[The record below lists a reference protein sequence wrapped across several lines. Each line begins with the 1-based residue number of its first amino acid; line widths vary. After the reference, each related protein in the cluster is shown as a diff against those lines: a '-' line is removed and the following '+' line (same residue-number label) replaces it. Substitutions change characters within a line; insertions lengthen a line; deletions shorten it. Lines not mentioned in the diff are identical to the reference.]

1 MPRLPEADGELIHSQ
16 GNNSSYDV
24 SGEKLGWKDANII
37 GDKGV
42 ADVCRI
48 LKGKHEIKTHTAG
61 GKGPSGMGWRDTGC
75 FIVEVEAKD
84 TRGNIRPSGIFAPDL
99 ADEAAFWNIL
109 LDEDDKVAEWFSCS
123 VGTMRA
129 FINDLRK
136 DEANDWRFGWSGN
149 DARAY
154 NCKVSIDAN
163 PGAEAVKFIREE
175 RNKAKD
181 KEFLKEMKAA
191 YKRHSIDW
199 CK

>member
-1 MPRLPEADGELIHSQ
+1 MGRINKADGELIIAT
-16 GNNSSYDV
+16 GNQTDGDICGKN
-24 SGEKLGWKDANII
+24 LGWKDANKV

-42 ADVCRI
+42 DEVCRI
-48 LKGKHEIKTHTAG
+48 LKGKHEVKTHTAR
-61 GKGPSGMGWRDTGC
+61 GKGPSGKGWMDTGC
-75 FIVEVEAKD
+75 FIVEVAAKD
-84 TRGNIRPSGIFAPDL
+84 TQGNIRPSGIFAPDL

-109 LDEDDKVAEWFSCS
+109 LDEDGKVAERFSCS

-163 PGAEAVKFIREE
+163 PGAEAVKFIRKE
-175 RNKAKD
+175 RNKAAD
-181 KEFLKEMKAA
+181 TEFLKGMKKA
-191 YKRHSIDW
+191 YKRYSIDW